1 MLRRIAIAVV
11 AVTLGSAAIATDAV
25 ARGGGGHGGGGMGGS
40 HFGGGFGGGHF
51 SGAMGGGRL
60 GGGHFGAGRFAGGFE
75 HGRFGRARGLGVP
88 FGYYDGYADDQCWP
102 LDRIHLRRP
111 LYLLKPRRLRSG
123 PFKRV
128 AYRSGGMRRDRRN
141 RVPNEAISQEFTA
154 FART

>member
-11 AVTLGSAAIATDAV
+11 AVTWEVPLSPPTLLHAAAA
-25 ARGGGGHGGGGMGGS
+25 AMAAGGMGGS

-51 SGAMGGGRL
+51 SGAMGGGHV

-111 LYLLKPRRLRSG
+111 RY
-123 PFKRV
+123 
-128 AYRSGGMRRDRRN
+128 
-141 RVPNEAISQEFTA
+141 IC
-154 FART
+154 